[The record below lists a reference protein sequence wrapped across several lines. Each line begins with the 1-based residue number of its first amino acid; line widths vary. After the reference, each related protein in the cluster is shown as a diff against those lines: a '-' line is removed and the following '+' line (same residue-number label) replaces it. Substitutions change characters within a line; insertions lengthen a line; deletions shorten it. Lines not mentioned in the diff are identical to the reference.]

1 MKIKIAS
8 RGSKLAVTQSEEVKA
23 RLEEYDSSLEVEIKI
38 INTKGDMILDKPLNK
53 IGEKGLFT
61 KELEEQLLDGRVDL
75 AVHSMKDMPSVLPEG
90 LMFAGTLTPNDPHD
104 CLVFNGDY
112 KNIDELPV
120 GATIGTGSP
129 RRKYQLL
136 QYRPDLNI
144 VGIRGNVQTRLRKM
158 EEEGMHA
165 TVLACAGLKR
175 LGMESLIG
183 QSLSYDIMTPA
194 CAQGILALEVKENS
208 WLLPIL
214 EGICDKSATKRM
226 ELERLYLETI
236 GGSCHVPIGA
246 HVDFID
252 EGIDFYC
259 IYGDEEGHCVE
270 RHHEII
276 YENYEDR
283 IKEIALM
290 MKDKVINHG

>member
-1 MKIKIAS
+1 MKITIAS

-90 LMFAGTLTPNDPHD
+90 LMFAGTFSPSDPHD

-112 KNIDELPV
+112 KNIDELPM

-144 VGIRGNVQTRLRKM
+144 VGIRGNVQTRLKKM

-194 CAQGILALEVKENS
+194 CAQGILALEVKEGS

-214 EGICDKSATKRM
+214 DGICDKSATRRM

-236 GGSCHVPIGA
+236 GGSCHVPVGA
-246 HVDFID
+246 HIDFID

-259 IYGDEEGHCVE
+259 IYGDEEGHCIE
-270 RHHEII
+270 RYHEII
-276 YENYEDR
+276 HDNYEDR

>member
-1 MKIKIAS
+1 MKITIAS

-23 RLEEYDSSLEVEIKI
+23 RLLDYDPSMEVEIKI

-90 LMFAGTLTPNDPHD
+90 LMFAGTLTPSDPHD

-112 KNIDELPV
+112 KSIDDLPL

-136 QYRPDLNI
+136 KYRPDLNI
-144 VGIRGNVQTRLRKM
+144 VGIRGNVQTRLKKM
-158 EEEGMHA
+158 KEENMQA

-183 QSLSYDIMTPA
+183 QSLSYDIMVPA
-194 CAQGILALEVKENS
+194 CAQGILALEVKEDS

-214 EGICDKSATKRM
+214 EKITDQNATRRM

-246 HVDFID
+246 HVDFVS

-259 IYGDEEGHCVE
+259 LYGDEEGHCIE
-270 RHHEII
+270 RYHEVIC
-276 YENYEDR
+276 DR
-283 IKEIALM
+283 IEERIVEIALM
-290 MKDKVINHG
+290 MKDKVMNHG

>member
-1 MKIKIAS
+1 MKIVIAS

-75 AVHSMKDMPSVLPEG
+75 AVHSMKDMPSVLPDG
-90 LMFAGTLTPNDPHD
+90 LMFAGTLTPSDPHD

-112 KNIDELPV
+112 KSIDELPE
-120 GATIGTGSP
+120 GAIIGTGSP

-136 QYRPDLNI
+136 KYRPDLNI

-158 EEEGMHA
+158 EEEGMHG

-175 LGMESLIG
+175 LGMESVIG
-183 QSLSYDIMTPA
+183 QSLPFEIMTPA
-194 CAQGILALEVKENS
+194 CAQGILALEVKTNS

-214 EGICDKSATKRM
+214 EKITDKKATRRM

-246 HVDFID
+246 HVDFIE

-259 IYGDEEGHCVE
+259 IYGDEEGQCIE

-276 YENYEDR
+276 HENFEER

-290 MKDKVINHG
+290 MKDKVISHG

>member
-1 MKIKIAS
+1 MKIVIAS

-90 LMFAGTLTPNDPHD
+90 LMFAGTLTPSDPHD

-112 KNIDELPV
+112 KNTDELPL

-136 QYRPDLNI
+136 KYRPDLLN
-144 VGIRGNVQTRLRKM
+144 
-158 EEEGMHA
+158 EE
-165 TVLACAGLKR
+165 
-175 LGMESLIG
+175 
-183 QSLSYDIMTPA
+183 
-194 CAQGILALEVKENS
+194 
-208 WLLPIL
+208 
-214 EGICDKSATKRM
+214 
-226 ELERLYLETI
+226 
-236 GGSCHVPIGA
+236 
-246 HVDFID
+246 
-252 EGIDFYC
+252 
-259 IYGDEEGHCVE
+259 
-270 RHHEII
+270 
-276 YENYEDR
+276 
-283 IKEIALM
+283 
-290 MKDKVINHG
+290 

>member
-1 MKIKIAS
+1 MKIVIAS

-23 RLEEYDSSLEVEIKI
+23 KLEAFDPTFEVEIKI
-38 INTKGDMILDKPLNK
+38 INTKGDMILDKPLNQ

-75 AVHSMKDMPSVLPEG
+75 AVHSMKDMPSVLPQG
-90 LMFAGTLTPNDPHD
+90 LMFAGTLTPSDPHD

-112 KNIDELPV
+112 KSIDDLPLN
-120 GATIGTGSP
+120 ATIGTGSP

-136 QYRPDLNI
+136 KYRPDLNI

-158 EEEGMHA
+158 QEEGMHA

-175 LGMESLIG
+175 MHMDSYIG
-183 QSLSYDIMTPA
+183 QILPFDIMTPA
-194 CAQGILALEVKENS
+194 CAQGILALEVKEDS

-214 EGICDKSATKRM
+214 DQITDKQATRRM

-246 HVDFID
+246 HVEFID

-259 IYGDEEGHCVE
+259 LYGDEQGEWIE
-270 RHHEII
+270 KYHEVISDHF
-276 YENYEDR
+276 EER
-283 IKEIALM
+283 IKTIALK
-290 MKDKVINHG
+290 MKDKVLNHG